1 MAEDT
6 EKRTMKVSVL
16 LTPSEAKALDDFRE
30 ANHWT
35 RSTAAQVLIT
45 EGLEREKERA

>member
-1 MAEDT
+1 MT
-6 EKRTMKVSVL
+6 EPTTERRTVKVSVL
-16 LTPSEAKALDDFRE
+16 LTPTEAQALDTFRE

-45 EGLEREKERA
+45 EGLDREKER